1 MNDTRGALKSFLFHT
16 AIPFCIKM
24 KRITYQRKNRTVGQ
38 RRRRLNRRGHLRRR
52 RRSRSESNLL
62 PQSNHHPTWAGS
74 KAPAILQNGHDG
86 HKFRRPLSKKMKT
99 FGAWMGFKVCT
110 NAVSNKYILSS
121 RSSKYVVTKTS
132 QKQNDGS
139 QKQQLRGKRVV
150 FHGSPKTKEVL

>member
-38 RRRRLNRRGHLRRR
+38 RRRRPQSAGPSRRR

-86 HKFRRPLSKKMKT
+86 HKFRRPLSKKMKN
-99 FGAWMGFKVCT
+99 FWSMDGIQ
-110 NAVSNKYILSS
+110 SLH
-121 RSSKYVVTKTS
+121 KT
-132 QKQNDGS
+132 
-139 QKQQLRGKRVV
+139 QLVINIFYRVGV
-150 FHGSPKTKEVL
+150 ANM